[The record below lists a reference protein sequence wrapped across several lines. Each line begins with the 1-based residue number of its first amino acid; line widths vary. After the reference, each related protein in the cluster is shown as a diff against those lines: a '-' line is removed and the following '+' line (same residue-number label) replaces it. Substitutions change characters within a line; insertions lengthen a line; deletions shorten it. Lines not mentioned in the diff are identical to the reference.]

1 MARWGMPEPRPAAP
15 PAQPAAAGAP
25 AAASQPARS
34 RGFGAAFKALVG
46 RKLNELRGRH
56 WRQVAEQAEQGSRG
70 AQRAMEAEAAR
81 RAAAEMAR
89 RIERQT
95 GHRPAEATIRR
106 NARQDRTPR
115 GVDQTRI
122 DRQSRIDTAGGI
134 DQFARQVGANPR
146 AVPQWRDAGGSL
158 VGDGVRVSAD
168 VEGILWADGE
178 PYPRSMTVS
187 VTISDPEVAD
197 EIRAAHAAYDLE
209 SVAEMLGPA
218 ITAQTEWSGDAAR
231 RYEVEVITDIT
242 VT

>member
-1 MARWGMPEPRPAAP
+1 MARWGMPERREAAP
-15 PAQPAAAGAP
+15 PPAARPAGGGEP
-25 AAASQPARS
+25 AASPPVPS
-34 RGFGAAFKALVG
+34 GGFGATFRAVVG
-46 RKLNELRGRH
+46 RKLRELTGRR
-56 WRQVAEQAEQGSRG
+56 WEGASERARQ
-70 AQRAMEAEAAR
+70 AEAAR
-81 RAAAEMAR
+81 RGAAELAR

-115 GVDQTRI
+115 GVDQTRM

-146 AVPQWRDAGGSL
+146 AVRRWRDSGATL
-158 VGDGVRVSAD
+158 VPGTVRVSAD

-187 VTISDPEVAD
+187 VTVGPPAAD
-197 EIRAAHAAYDLE
+197 EIRAAYAANDLE
-209 SVAEMLGPA
+209 AVAEMLGPA
-218 ITAQTEWSGDAAR
+218 ITQQTDWAGAAER
-231 RYEVEVITDIT
+231 RYDVEVITDIT

>member
-1 MARWGMPEPRPAAP
+1 MARWGMPDRREAAP
-15 PAQPAAAGAP
+15 SPTPQRAADDGGAP
-25 AAASQPARS
+25 PVPS

-46 RKLNELRGRH
+46 RKLSELRGRR
-56 WRQVAEQAEQGSRG
+56 WEQVAEQAERGSRG

-115 GVDQTRI
+115 GADQTRI

-134 DQFARQVGANPR
+134 DQFARQVGVNPR
-146 AVPQWRDAGGSL
+146 AVPQWRDAGGPL
-158 VGDGVRVSAD
+158 VGGGITVSAD
-168 VEGILWADGE
+168 VEGTLWADGQ
-178 PYPRSMTVS
+178 PYPRAMTVS
-187 VTISDPEVAD
+187 IRINDPEVAD
-197 EIRAAHAAYDLE
+197 EIRAAYAAGDLE

-218 ITAQTEWSGDAAR
+218 ISVQTDWSGAAER
-231 RYEVEVITDIT
+231 HYEVEVITDIT